1 MKHKIQAL
9 NAKLT
14 YILTEAY
21 YGGGVHVYV
30 NKATNMRLYDINSL
44 YPAAMLRDMPTR
56 YIGYV
61 NQVEDIETFNGFV
74 RVKID
79 IKETEM
85 RPLVP
90 VRGPKGIEHPI
101 GTIEG
106 IYYHAEI
113 RL

>member
-1 MKHKIQAL
+1 MNHRIQAL

-21 YGGGVHVYV
+21 YGGGVHIFV
-30 NKATNMRLYDINSL
+30 NKAINMRLYDINSL
-44 YPAAMLRDMPTR
+44 YPYAMLKDMPTK

-61 NQVEDIETFNGFV
+61 NQVLDISKFNGFV
-74 RVKID
+74 RVKIE
-79 IKETEM
+79 ILETVN

-90 VRGPKGIEHPI
+90 IRGPKGIEHPT